1 MMKKRNF
8 AFTRGQWIGLVSGLF
23 FFFVFY
29 FNVFGLS
36 LPEPALKVAGVV
48 LLMAAFWISLCLPI
62 AVTSLLPIAL
72 FPLLGIATSGQTV
85 KFYSNNNIYL
95 FMGGF
100 IIALAIE
107 KWDLHKRLALWV
119 TVAIGTSPKM
129 TVLGFMVATAVLSM
143 WISNTATTMMM
154 LPIAMAV
161 IAGIGKENKGFATA
175 LMLGI
180 AYSASVGGIA
190 TPIGTPPNIEFLGQ
204 YERAFPDADPITFFM
219 WFKGFLPL
227 TCILLPIIWAVVMMR
242 NGGFKHQKK
251 ESTDTVKKAL
261 KALGHMTSAEKRVLI
276 VFGLTAL
283 LWMFRSNINLGA
295 FTLPGWSS
303 LFDDPRYIH
312 DATVAIVMAVLLFI
326 IPAGKKEPGQML
338 MDWDTAVKLPWGI
351 LLLFGGGFAVAG
363 GFSLSG
369 LDIALGE
376 LLKPYLTFH
385 PLFIV
390 LTVCVLITFLTE
402 LTSNTA
408 TTAALLP
415 VMKGTAIALNLDPLL
430 LMIPTTISASMAF
443 MLPVAT
449 PPNAIVFSSGKI
461 TMGEMVRTGVLLN
474 LLISVI
480 VSFYV
485 YFIVLPSW
493 TG

>member
-1 MMKKRNF
+1 
-8 AFTRGQWIGLVSGLF
+8 
-23 FFFVFY
+23 
-29 FNVFGLS
+29 
-36 LPEPALKVAGVV
+36 
-48 LLMAAFWISLCLPI
+48 
-62 AVTSLLPIAL
+62 
-72 FPLLGIATSGQTV
+72 
-85 KFYSNNNIYL
+85 
-95 FMGGF
+95 
-100 IIALAIE
+100 
-107 KWDLHKRLALWV
+107 
-119 TVAIGTSPKM
+119 
-129 TVLGFMVATAVLSM
+129 
-143 WISNTATTMMM
+143 
-154 LPIAMAV
+154 
-161 IAGIGKENKGFATA
+161 
-175 LMLGI
+175 
-180 AYSASVGGIA
+180 
-190 TPIGTPPNIEFLGQ
+190 
-204 YERAFPDADPITFFM
+204 
-219 WFKGFLPL
+219 
-227 TCILLPIIWAVVMMR
+227 
-242 NGGFKHQKK
+242 
-251 ESTDTVKKAL
+251 
-261 KALGHMTSAEKRVLI
+261 MTSAEKRVLI

-312 DATVAIVMAVLLFI
+312 DATVAIVMAVLPFI